1 MAISFAVTIWLI
13 VLATIYLF
21 SGQMGWFPPQV
32 SEHGGAIDDQ
42 FFYTLIVVGVAF
54 TLAQVILGYYVWRYR
69 SSAHKEVT
77 YTHGNTKVEI
87 VATVVTAVV
96 FVTLAIMG
104 QKVWA
109 QLHLQGIPEGAIKVE
124 VTAQQFAWNIR
135 YPGADGQ
142 FGRTIPQLINDQLN
156 PVGVDPKDPASEDD
170 IVTLNRMA
178 IPVNRDIQITLRSKD
193 VTNSFFV
200 PALRFKQ
207 DTTPGMAISS
217 HFKALKIG
225 DVSET
230 GLRPYTDSAKA
241 SYIMKDLHK
250 RRNFRLAFKRGFFGG
265 SIRAGMMTVSGGRFP
280 GNKIEVLEDIAE
292 DRVLGSGG
300 PVTQPDG
307 KLTFSKTDSVYK
319 AGNQTRDDIPSHL
332 IPGTDVSPEVA
343 EMYVHMCP
351 AGVYEWDGESLTVNA
366 PNCVDCKATEV
377 LVVVTVSP
385 VSYTHLTLP
394 TSDLV

>member
-193 VTNSFFV
+193 VTHSFFV

-225 DVSET
+225 EYEIACAELC
-230 GLRPYTDSAKA
+230 GIQHYK
-241 SYIMKDLHK
+241 M
-250 RRNFRLAFKRGFFGG
+250 RGFLMVMSGEDF
-265 SIRAGMMTVSGGRFP
+265 AGWLKEQS
-280 GNKIEVLEDIAE
+280 E
-292 DRVLGSGG
+292 
-300 PVTQPDG
+300 
-307 KLTFSKTDSVYK
+307 Y
-319 AGNQTRDDIPSHL
+319 
-332 IPGTDVSPEVA
+332 
-343 EMYVHMCP
+343 
-351 AGVYEWDGESLTVNA
+351 
-366 PNCVDCKATEV
+366 
-377 LVVVTVSP
+377 
-385 VSYTHLTLP
+385 
-394 TSDLV
+394 